1 MVKRIRIRDIIYLK
15 LQSMSKEGVVKS
27 IGYDST
33 KQGLK
38 TLETFLMHE
47 DIYAWVESG
56 YRDSIYTAVEFLS
69 KLCEVLDIDPTSWSN
84 ELETDR
90 IFLQEAEKFRST
102 HVFVN
107 TTNPYTFPPGVS
119 FDMDAFEGVRILE
132 RPYIVELVG
141 RTDKEIFILIS
152 NIIKEHYADTGGRIF
167 PWGDIV
173 NYVYYHHDKKSY
185 LFDIDGNQIENS

>member
-1 MVKRIRIRDIIYLK
+1 
-15 LQSMSKEGVVKS
+15 MSKEEVVKS
-27 IGYDST
+27 IGYYST
-33 KQGLK
+33 KKGLK

-56 YRDSIYTAVEFLS
+56 YRDSKYTAVEFLS
-69 KLCEVLDIDPTSWSN
+69 KLCEVLDIDAARWSN
-84 ELETDR
+84 ELDKDR
-90 IFLQEAEKFRST
+90 IFVQEAEKFRST
-102 HVFVN
+102 HISMN

-152 NIIKEHYADTGGRIF
+152 KIIKEHYADSDGRIF

-173 NYVYYHHDKKSY
+173 SYVYHHSDEKSY
-185 LFDIDGNQIENS
+185 LFDIDGNQIENI